1 MYSQSWSPGWSTI
14 IFLEGRSSRVPSAR
28 RMKAWARVPGEP
40 PSSGQGEEAKRSPRW
55 DTVTSVVV
63 ASKTFSRP
71 RPPRKRPAP
80 PEPGQRRTRG
90 IRRGKFIS
98 TDSTGMFM
106 QLETSVSMTSMP
118 SLPGRAPMPP
128 AASSLAT
135 KGRPVSGSRPPNAI
149 TSRVPELAA
158 GILPGRAPTSA
169 PRMVSAMRL
178 MVAVRQLTGAGG
190 RGLTMVPSGSTAST
204 ARKQPPLL
212 GIDASAMARTA

>member
-118 SLPGRAPMPP
+118 SLSGRAPMPP

-135 KGRPVSGSRPPNAI
+135 QGAHQRAQDGVGDA
-149 TSRVPELAA
+149 LDGGGAA
-158 GILPGRAPTSA
+158 AHRGGRARVDDGA
-169 PRMVSAMRL
+169 LRQHRVDRAEAA
-178 MVAVRQLTGAGG
+178 AVVRDGGVGDGADRVVDRGHRGG
-190 RGLTMVPSGSTAST
+190 
-204 ARKQPPLL
+204 
-212 GIDASAMARTA
+212 